1 MDWLHCV
8 VSNVPSFFGKGNP
21 ISQPSLVS
29 GPSTIQRAKSRSGP
43 LVLVLCGAA
52 LALGCTTGTIDSPG
66 QSTAGG
72 SSSGSASGSASGTGT
87 VATGGAGNPGP
98 ANGGAAGGPSGTT
111 CQGTEIADNKRVVRL
126 SFNQISRT
134 LHALLGDKF
143 GAQLD
148 AEYEIG
154 TQASTA
160 RTFPP
165 LASPQEG
172 GSITTG
178 LWQKADLI
186 ASSAGSYT
194 LANLSQVTGCGA
206 TPTDTCAKAFVL
218 SLAEKAYRRPLSAA
232 ESASLTQVYDEVK
245 TIYGT
250 APEAV
255 QHSVYAIVQS
265 PQFLYRTEIGAAKDQ
280 AGPLS
285 PYELASALSYFL
297 TDAPPDA
304 ELLSAAKQNQLS
316 TAAEIGAHVDRIL
329 LTNVARTN
337 LEGALFSYF
346 QLDNLGSV
354 KIDDPAFT
362 SGTAASPYSGV
373 RESAYHELEL
383 FLANT
388 LWSGPLTGLLT
399 SKKSY
404 LNSTLA
410 PLYGVSLPA
419 QSDASKFVSV
429 DLPANRGGLLT
440 QVGFLASNS
449 RPDVPSVV
457 ARGLVVNKSMLRQA
471 NPPFPTDAATLASI
485 AAAGTAL
492 ASASERTRAEY
503 RGMTSPCSGCH
514 RNFDA
519 YGLAL
524 DSYDSIGRY
533 RTVDPEGRAID
544 STVTLPGLFGNQVAQ
559 DTVDMQNK
567 IAENPGF
574 TACFSKNMLN
584 WSLAEGS
591 QLTPTSCATQ
601 AIAAAFSRTDKSL
614 SSLLRE
620 VAISKAFTNRNAGA
634 NQ

>member
-1 MDWLHCV
+1 M
-8 VSNVPSFFGKGNP
+8 
-21 ISQPSLVS
+21 IS
-29 GPSTIQRAKSRSGP
+29 R
-43 LVLVLCGAA
+43 AA
-52 LALGCTTGTIDSPG
+52 LLLLGGATVALGCTTGNIDGPG
-66 QSTAGG
+66 QLGAGG
-72 SSSGSASGSASGTGT
+72 GSGTVTHPGT
-87 VATGGAGNPGP
+87 GGSPVAT
-98 ANGGAAGGPSGTT
+98 NGGAAGAPSGAT
-111 CQGTEIADNKRVVRL
+111 CDGSEIADNKRVVRL

-134 LHALLGDKF
+134 LHALLGDTF
-143 GAQLD
+143 GAKVD

-172 GSITTG
+172 SSITTG

-186 ASSAGSYT
+186 ASSAGSYV
-194 LANLSQVTGCGA
+194 LANLSQITGCGA
-206 TPTDTCAKAFVL
+206 SPSDACAKAFVL
-218 SLAEKAYRRPLSAA
+218 AFAEKAYRHPLSAA
-232 ESASLTQVYDEVK
+232 ESTSLGQVYDEVK
-245 TIYGT
+245 TLYGT
-250 APEAV
+250 VPEAV
-255 QHSVYAIVQS
+255 QNSVYAILQS

-280 AGPLS
+280 TGPLS

-304 ELLSAAKQNQLS
+304 ELLNAAKQNQLS
-316 TAAEIGAHVDRIL
+316 TAEEIGAHVDRIL
-329 LTNVARTN
+329 LTDVARRN

-346 QLDNLGSV
+346 QLDNLASV

-373 RESAYHELEL
+373 RESAYHEIEL
-383 FLANT
+383 FLTNT

-399 SKKSY
+399 AKKSY

-410 PLYGVSLPA
+410 PLYGVSIPA
-419 QSDASKFVSV
+419 QSDASQFVAV

-440 QVGFLASNS
+440 QIGFLASNS

-457 ARGLVVNKSMLRQA
+457 ARGLVINKSMLCQT
-471 NPPFPTDAATLASI
+471 NPPFPSDAATLASI

-492 ASASERTRAEY
+492 ASASERTKAEY
-503 RGMTSPCSGCH
+503 RAMTSPCSGCH

-524 DSYDSIGRY
+524 DSYDTIGRF
-533 RTVDPEGRAID
+533 RTMDPAGRPID
-544 STVTLPGLFGNQVAQ
+544 PSVTLPGLFGNQVAK

-591 QLTPTSCATQ
+591 QLTPTSCSTQ
-601 AIAAAFSRTDKSL
+601 AIATAFSRTDKSL

-620 VAISKAFTNRNAGA
+620 IAISKAFTNRNAGA